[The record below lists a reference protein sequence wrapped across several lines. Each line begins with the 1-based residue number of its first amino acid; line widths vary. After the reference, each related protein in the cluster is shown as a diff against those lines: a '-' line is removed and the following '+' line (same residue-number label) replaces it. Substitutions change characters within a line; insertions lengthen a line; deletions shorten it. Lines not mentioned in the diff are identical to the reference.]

1 MREKEVSKEKHNLP
15 IIQCTCGF
23 KLLLLPDAEVM
34 GQAIE
39 KHTLE
44 HKKKYRLTQEEA
56 ENLEFQLIAQA
67 FELAAK
73 ESKKP

>member
-1 MREKEVSKEKHNLP
+1 VSSNKHNLP

-23 KLLLLPDAEVM
+23 KLLVLPDAEVM

-44 HKKKYRLTQEEA
+44 HKKKYRLTQEET
-56 ENLEFQLIAQA
+56 ENLELHLIAQA
-67 FELAAK
+67 FELAEK
-73 ESKKP
+73 EAKKP

>member
-1 MREKEVSKEKHNLP
+1 MANNKHNLP

-23 KLLLLPDAEVM
+23 KLLLLPNAKIM

-44 HKKKYRLTQEEA
+44 HKKKYRLTDEET
-56 ENLEFQLIAQA
+56 ENLELQLVAQA
-67 FELAAK
+67 FELVAK
-73 ESKKP
+73 GPKKQ

>member
-1 MREKEVSKEKHNLP
+1 VANRKRNLP

-23 KLLLLPDAEVM
+23 KLLWLPDAKVM

-44 HKKKYRLTQEEA
+44 HKKKYQLTQEET
-56 ENLEFQLIAQA
+56 ENLELQLIAQA

-73 ESKKP
+73 IAKQQ

>member
-1 MREKEVSKEKHNLP
+1 VANRKPNLP

-23 KLLLLPDAEVM
+23 KLLWLPDAEVM

-44 HKKKYRLTQEEA
+44 HKKKYRLTQEET
-56 ENLEFQLIAQA
+56 ENLELQLIAQA

-73 ESKKP
+73 IAKQP

>member
-1 MREKEVSKEKHNLP
+1 VANRKHNLP
-15 IIQCTCGF
+15 VIQCTCGF

-39 KHTLE
+39 NHTLE
-44 HKKKYRLTQEEA
+44 HKKKYSLTDEET

>member
-1 MREKEVSKEKHNLP
+1 MANNNHNLP

-44 HKKKYRLTQEEA
+44 HKKKYRLTDEET
-56 ENLEFQLIAQA
+56 ENLELKLVSQA

-73 ESKKP
+73 EPKKQQNNL

>member
-1 MREKEVSKEKHNLP
+1 MP
-15 IIQCTCGF
+15 IIKCTCGF
-23 KLLLLPDAEVM
+23 KLLLLPDAEIM

-44 HKKKYRLTQEEA
+44 HKKKYRLTDEET
-56 ENLEFQLIAQA
+56 ENLELQLVAQA

-73 ESKKP
+73 ESKER

>member
-1 MREKEVSKEKHNLP
+1 VANNNYNLP

-23 KLLLLPDAEVM
+23 KLLLLPNAKIM

-44 HKKKYRLTQEEA
+44 HKKKYRLTDEETG
-56 ENLEFQLIAQA
+56 NLELQLIAQA

-73 ESKKP
+73 ESKER